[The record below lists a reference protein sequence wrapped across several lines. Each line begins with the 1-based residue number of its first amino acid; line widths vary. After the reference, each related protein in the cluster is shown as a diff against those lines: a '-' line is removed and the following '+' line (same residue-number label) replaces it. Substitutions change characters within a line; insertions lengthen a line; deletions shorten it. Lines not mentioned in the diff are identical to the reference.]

1 MTNISRKEEDLK
13 INIGNKVLES
23 KNSYKYL
30 GQIITPNLKVTNH
43 LQEKEI
49 QINAIM
55 QPCVLASSNE
65 ILSQIKM
72 ETLLKLY
79 YSCVI
84 PALLYGCKT
93 WIFNSTEI
101 KHLNQIQINTP
112 QKILQLPTFTPI
124 PIIYTEIGKLPVEF
138 RFYERQLLYHWELVN
153 KIKQI
158 TYTEYKVM
166 NTKQIQTHSILL

>member
-1 MTNISRKEEDLK
+1 
-13 INIGNKVLES
+13 
-23 KNSYKYL
+23 
-30 GQIITPNLKVTNH
+30 
-43 LQEKEI
+43 
-49 QINAIM
+49 
-55 QPCVLASSNE
+55 
-65 ILSQIKM
+65 M

-93 WIFNSTEI
+93 WMFNSTEI

-112 QKILQLPTFTPI
+112 QKILQLSTFTPI

>member
-1 MTNISRKEEDLK
+1 M
-13 INIGNKVLES
+13 
-23 KNSYKYL
+23 
-30 GQIITPNLKVTNH
+30 
-43 LQEKEI
+43 
-49 QINAIM
+49 
-55 QPCVLASSNE
+55 
-65 ILSQIKM
+65 
-72 ETLLKLY
+72 
-79 YSCVI
+79 I

-112 QKILQLPTFTPI
+112 QKILQLSTFTPI

-153 KIKQI
+153 KIKEI